1 MMLNTSVKEMMCLVV
16 GVLCVRKSDSRITS
30 SYGIISL
37 RSNIQE
43 TAMKLLGIGIC
54 FAIMLGAILQ
64 IGHHLFIDINSALFV
79 LGGATGFL
87 VFKKNSG
94 NHIKNF
100 GQGAVYFGWVGTLI
114 GLIAITGNRFMVW
127 GDVEKM
133 GPALAVAMLTIL
145 YGYTIKLATIALTE
159 D

>member
-1 MMLNTSVKEMMCLVV
+1 
-16 GVLCVRKSDSRITS
+16 
-30 SYGIISL
+30 
-37 RSNIQE
+37 
-43 TAMKLLGIGIC
+43 MKIMGIGIC

-64 IGHHLFIDINSALFV
+64 IGHHLFVDINAALFV
-79 LGGATGFL
+79 FGGATGFL

-100 GQGAVYFGWVGTLI
+100 GQGAVYFGWLGTLV

-127 GDVEKM
+127 GDEEKM
-133 GPALAVAMLTIL
+133 GPALAVAMLTVL
-145 YGYTIKLATIALTE
+145 YGYTIKLITIALSE

>member
-1 MMLNTSVKEMMCLVV
+1 MK
-16 GVLCVRKSDSRITS
+16 
-30 SYGIISL
+30 II
-37 RSNIQE
+37 
-43 TAMKLLGIGIC
+43 GIGIC

-64 IGHHLFIDINSALFV
+64 IGHHLFVDINAALFV

-94 NHIKNF
+94 NHIKSF
-100 GQGAVYFGWVGTLI
+100 GQGAVYFGWLGTLV

-127 GDVEKM
+127 GDEEKM
-133 GPALAVAMLTIL
+133 GPALAVAMLTVL
-145 YGYTIKLATIALTE
+145 YGYTIKLVTIALSE

>member
-1 MMLNTSVKEMMCLVV
+1 MSGLSGIMDFK
-16 GVLCVRKSDSRITS
+16 GVD
-30 SYGIISL
+30 II
-37 RSNIQE
+37 
-43 TAMKLLGIGIC
+43 
-54 FAIMLGAILQ
+54 
-64 IGHHLFIDINSALFV
+64 IDLNSALFV

-100 GQGAVYFGWVGTLI
+100 GQGAVYFGWLGTLI
-114 GLIAITGNRFMVW
+114 GLITNTENRFMVW
-127 GDVEKM
+127 GDIEKI

-145 YGYTIKLATIALTE
+145 YGYTIKLITLAMAN

>member
-1 MMLNTSVKEMMCLVV
+1 
-16 GVLCVRKSDSRITS
+16 
-30 SYGIISL
+30 
-37 RSNIQE
+37 
-43 TAMKLLGIGIC
+43 MKMIGIGIC

-87 VFKKNSG
+87 VFKRDSG
-94 NHIKNF
+94 NHIKSF
-100 GQGAVYFGWVGTLI
+100 GQGAVYFGWLGTLI

-127 GDVEKM
+127 GNVEKM
-133 GPALAVAMLTIL
+133 GPAIAVAMLTIL
-145 YGYTIKLATIALTE
+145 YGYTIKIVTIAFAE

>member
-1 MMLNTSVKEMMCLVV
+1 
-16 GVLCVRKSDSRITS
+16 
-30 SYGIISL
+30 
-37 RSNIQE
+37 
-43 TAMKLLGIGIC
+43 MKILGIGIC

-64 IGHHLFIDINSALFV
+64 IGHHLFIDLNSALFV

-100 GQGAVYFGWVGTLI
+100 GQGAVYFGWLGPLI

-127 GDVEKM
+127 ADIEKM
-133 GPALAVAMLTIL
+133 GPALAVSMLTIL
-145 YGYTIKLATIALTE
+145 YGYSIRLVTIALTE

>member
-1 MMLNTSVKEMMCLVV
+1 MSGLSGIMDFKGVDIIIDLNST
-16 GVLCVRKSDSRITS
+16 
-30 SYGIISL
+30 
-37 RSNIQE
+37 
-43 TAMKLLGIGIC
+43 
-54 FAIMLGAILQ
+54 
-64 IGHHLFIDINSALFV
+64 LFV

-100 GQGAVYFGWVGTLI
+100 GQGAVYFGWLGTLI

-133 GPALAVAMLTIL
+133 GPALSVAMLTLL
-145 YGYTIKLATIALTE
+145 YGYTIKMVTIALTE

>member
-1 MMLNTSVKEMMCLVV
+1 
-16 GVLCVRKSDSRITS
+16 
-30 SYGIISL
+30 
-37 RSNIQE
+37 
-43 TAMKLLGIGIC
+43 MKILGIGIC
-54 FAIMLGAILQ
+54 FGIILGAILQ
-64 IGHHLFIDINSALFV
+64 IGYHLFIDINSVLFV
-79 LGGATGFL
+79 FGGATGFL
-87 VFKKNSG
+87 VFKKDSG

-100 GQGAVYFGWVGTLI
+100 GQGAVYFGWLGTLI

-145 YGYTIKLATIALTE
+145 YGYAIKLATIALTE

>member
-1 MMLNTSVKEMMCLVV
+1 MSQLEWLGYVCLWG
-16 GVLCVRKSDSRITS
+16 GVAVRKITNRIVST
-30 SYGIISL
+30 YGNVSL
-37 RSNIQE
+37 WSNTRE
-43 TAMKLLGIGIC
+43 SEMKILGIGIC

-100 GQGAVYFGWVGTLI
+100 GQGAVYFGWIGTLV
-114 GLIAITGNRFMVW
+114 GLIAFTNKIFMVW
-127 GDVEKM
+127 GDVEKT
-133 GPALAVAMLTIL
+133 GQALALAMLTIL
-145 YGYTIKLATIALTE
+145 YGYTIKLVTIALTE